1 MLTLLALAF
10 PLAAP
15 QAVETLTAE
24 RVHLGD
30 GRVLDTATITIS
42 KGKIVAVTPGGAATV
57 AGAQLTPGLV
67 DAYTFLGVGAQTV
80 EHSREVTAGHRVA
93 ATLRLDDP
101 GFRRAAEDGVTVA
114 YVSPDSLNVIGGLGA
129 IAKTAG
135 GRPADLFADA
145 GAAGRIISDAAGL
158 RIVIGVDAYYDNRT
172 PSGQFTS
179 TSHARRP
186 TTRMGSVWEIRNAFY
201 SALEYRA
208 ARQAGAPANADY
220 DALLAAIDGTVPVR
234 VLARRHHDAQ
244 TALRLQQEFGWKRL
258 ILEEATETYLVR
270 DLLAASGVQVVT
282 GPASD
287 VRARAIARGPS
298 LADLRHWAEPP
309 AICCEH
315 LHEDNPYF
323 EPLDEHY
330 GRVTLP
336 PVLRDVFLS
345 TVARSE
351 LASTGFAV
359 GRMQEAQSSTP
370 ALAALLAAA
379 GVPVVIGAAEA
390 YDFAGSEASAI
401 HQARTAARWGLPPA
415 DALAMVTSRP
425 AALLGLGDR
434 VGRLAAG
441 LDADLVLWSGDPLDP
456 ASTPLLV
463 VVDGQIVIDHRPQN

>member
-1 MLTLLALAF
+1 MLTLLLAF
-10 PLAAP
+10 PLAAA
-15 QAVETLTAE
+15 QSVSSVTAE

-30 GRVLDTATITIS
+30 GRVLDTATVTIAN
-42 KGKIVAVTPGGAATV
+42 GKIVAIVPGGAPSV

-67 DAYTFLGVGAQTV
+67 DAYTFLGVSAQTV

-93 ATLRLDDP
+93 STLRLDDP
-101 GFRRAAEDGVTVA
+101 AFARAAADGVTTA
-114 YVSPDSLNVIGGLGA
+114 YVSPDSLNVIGGFGA

-135 GRPADLFADA
+135 GRPADLFAAA
-145 GAAGRIISDAAGL
+145 GSAGRIVADAAGL

-172 PSGQFTS
+172 PNGEFTTS
-179 TSHARRP
+179 SHARRP

-201 SALEYRA
+201 SALAYREE
-208 ARQAGAPANADY
+208 RKAGAPANADF

-244 TALRLQQEFGWKRL
+244 TALRLQQEFGWQRL
-258 ILEEATETYLVR
+258 ILEEATECYLVR

-282 GPASD
+282 GPAAD

-298 LADLRHWAEPP
+298 LEDLRFWADPP
-309 AICCEH
+309 AVCCEH
-315 LHEDNPYF
+315 VHEDNPYF
-323 EPLDEHY
+323 EPLDEDY
-330 GRVTLP
+330 GRVTLTP
-336 PVLRDVFLS
+336 ALRDLFLS
-345 TVARSE
+345 AVPRSE
-351 LASTGFAV
+351 LAATGFAV

-370 ALAALLAAA
+370 ALAALLSAA
-379 GVPVVIGAAEA
+379 GVPVVIGGAES

-425 AALLGLGDR
+425 AAMLGLGDR

-441 LDADLVLWSGDPLDP
+441 LDADLVLWSGDPLDS

-463 VVDGQIVIDHRPQN
+463 VVDGQVVIDHRPQN

>member
-1 MLTLLALAF
+1 MLTLLLALS
-10 PLAAP
+10 LSAP
-15 QAVETLTAE
+15 QAVDSVTAE

-30 GRVLDTATITIS
+30 GRVLDTATVTM
-42 KGKIVAVTPGGAATV
+42 KDGKIVAVTPGGSPSV

-67 DAYTFLGVGAQTV
+67 DAYTFLGVGSQTV

-101 GFRRAAEDGVTVA
+101 AFRRAAGEGVTTA
-114 YVSPDSLNVIGGLGA
+114 YVSPDSLNVIGGYGA
-129 IAKTAG
+129 IVKTAG
-135 GRPADLFADA
+135 GRPADLFAET
-145 GAAGRIISDAAGL
+145 GSAGRILVTEAGL

-172 PSGQFTS
+172 PNGQFTS
-179 TSHARRP
+179 SSHARRP

-201 SALEYRA
+201 HALDYRE
-208 ARQAGAPANADY
+208 ARKAGATANADL
-220 DALLAAIDGTVPVR
+220 DALLAAVDGTVPVR

-244 TALRLQQEFGWKRL
+244 TALRLKEEFGWKRL
-258 ILEEATETYLVR
+258 ILEEATEGYLIR
-270 DLLAASGVQVVT
+270 DLLAASGVEIVT

-298 LADLRHWAEPP
+298 LTDLRAWADPQP
-309 AICCEH
+309 ICCEH
-315 LHEDNPYF
+315 LHEENPYF
-323 EPLDEHY
+323 EHADETY
-330 GRVTLP
+330 GRITLTP
-336 PVLRDVFLS
+336 AWQDLFLS
-345 TVARSE
+345 AVPRSAM
-351 LASTGFAV
+351 ASTGFAV

-370 ALAALLAAA
+370 ALAALLFAA

-390 YDFAGSEASAI
+390 YDFTDSEASAI
-401 HQARTAARWGLPPA
+401 HQARTAARWGLRPA
-415 DALAMVTSRP
+415 DALAMVCSRS

-434 VGRLAAG
+434 VGSLKAG